1 MHGRTDAAR
10 ALTRPILVIPDL
22 RLRVA
27 VRRIRVPDAGIRRLA
42 DEMLAAMRAAHGL
55 GLAAPQVG
63 EPLALAIIEV
73 EGRLLALA
81 NPVLLRASG
90 AQLGWEGCLSVPG
103 RVARVARAAEVIVRA
118 EDLDGNRVRVRRS
131 GLEARALLHELDHL
145 AGRLYVDLVPAEQ
158 IVLVERDG
166 PSS

>member
-1 MHGRTDAAR
+1 M
-10 ALTRPILVIPDL
+10 
-22 RLRVA
+22 
-27 VRRIRVPDAGIRRLA
+27 
-42 DEMLAAMRAAHGL
+42 
-55 GLAAPQVG
+55 
-63 EPLALAIIEV
+63 
-73 EGRLLALA
+73 LALA

-90 AQLGWEGCLSVPG
+90 AQLGWEGCLSAPG